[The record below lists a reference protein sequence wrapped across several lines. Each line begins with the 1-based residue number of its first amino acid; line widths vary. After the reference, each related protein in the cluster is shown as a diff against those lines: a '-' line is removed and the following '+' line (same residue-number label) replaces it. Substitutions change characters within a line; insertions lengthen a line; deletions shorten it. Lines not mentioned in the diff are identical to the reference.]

1 MKRAINEKKFKDM
14 NILKILRPHQW
25 VKNTFIFIP
34 LFFGGSLFDMADWTS
49 SLVAFVAFSFAASAI
64 YSINDIVDVEADKKH
79 PKKCKRPIAAGLVS
93 KRQASLLAIILAI
106 AALALPFLLN
116 NWMLSVVIAL
126 YLAMNLC
133 YCIRLKHYAIIDVCL
148 VALGFVMRIVAGG
161 VATDIVLSRWIVMMT
176 FLLTLFLSFAKR
188 RDDVLIMNETGM
200 APRKNTSRY
209 NLTFINQAITITGGV
224 MLVCYIMY
232 TVSPEVIERFNSPN
246 LYMTSFFV
254 ILGLLRYIQLTV
266 VDERSGEPTRLV
278 LSDRLIQLIIAGWII
293 SFAIIIYT

>member
-1 MKRAINEKKFKDM
+1 M

-126 YLAMNLC
+126 YMAMNLC

>member
-1 MKRAINEKKFKDM
+1 MKKFKDM
-14 NILKILRPHQW
+14 NILKILRLHQW

-34 LFFGGSLFDMADWTS
+34 LFFGGSLFDMEDWTS

-209 NLTFINQAITITGGV
+209 NLTFVNQAITITGGV

>member
-1 MKRAINEKKFKDM
+1 M

-49 SLVAFVAFSFAASAI
+49 SLVVFVAFSFAASAI

-133 YCIRLKHYAIIDVCL
+133 YCIRLKHYAIIDVCI
-148 VALGFVMRIVAGG
+148 VAMGFVMRIVAGG

>member
-1 MKRAINEKKFKDM
+1 M

-93 KRQASLLAIILAI
+93 KRQARLLAIILAI

-116 NWMLSVVIAL
+116 NWMLSVVIAV

-133 YCIRLKHYAIIDVCL
+133 YCIRLKHYAIIDVCI

-293 SFAIIIYT
+293 SFAMIIYT

>member
-1 MKRAINEKKFKDM
+1 M

-116 NWMLSVVIAL
+116 NWMLSVVIAV

-133 YCIRLKHYAIIDVCL
+133 YCIRLKHYAIIDVCI
-148 VALGFVMRIVAGG
+148 VAMGFVMRIVAGG

-200 APRKNTSRY
+200 APRKNPSRY
-209 NLTFINQAITITGGV
+209 TLTFINQAITITGGV

>member
-1 MKRAINEKKFKDM
+1 M

-116 NWMLSVVIAL
+116 NWMLSVVIAV

-133 YCIRLKHYAIIDVCL
+133 YCIRLKHYAIIDVCI
-148 VALGFVMRIVAGG
+148 VAMGFVMRIVAGG

-293 SFAIIIYT
+293 SVAIIIYT

>member
-1 MKRAINEKKFKDM
+1 M
-14 NILKILRPHQW
+14 NILKILRLHQW

-133 YCIRLKHYAIIDVCL
+133 YCIRLKHYAIIDVCI

-232 TVSPEVIERFNSPN
+232 TVSPEVIERSNSPN

>member
-1 MKRAINEKKFKDM
+1 M

-133 YCIRLKHYAIIDVCL
+133 YCIRLKHYAIIDVCI
-148 VALGFVMRIVAGG
+148 VSMGFVMRIVAVG

>member
-1 MKRAINEKKFKDM
+1 M

-278 LSDRLIQLIIAGWII
+278 ISDRLIQLIIAGWII

>member
-1 MKRAINEKKFKDM
+1 M

-116 NWMLSVVIAL
+116 NWMLSVGIAL

>member
-1 MKRAINEKKFKDM
+1 M

-116 NWMLSVVIAL
+116 NWMLSVVIAV

-293 SFAIIIYT
+293 SFAIIIYM

>member
-1 MKRAINEKKFKDM
+1 M

-79 PKKCKRPIAAGLVS
+79 PKKCKRPIAAGRVS

-116 NWMLSVVIAL
+116 NWMLSVVIAV

-133 YCIRLKHYAIIDVCL
+133 YCIRLKHYAIIDVCI
-148 VALGFVMRIVAGG
+148 VAMGFVMRIVAGG

>member
-1 MKRAINEKKFKDM
+1 M

-116 NWMLSVVIAL
+116 NWMQSVVIAL

-133 YCIRLKHYAIIDVCL
+133 YCIRLKHYAIIDVCI

-293 SFAIIIYT
+293 SFAIIIYM

>member
-1 MKRAINEKKFKDM
+1 M

-106 AALALPFLLN
+106 AALDLRFLVN

>member
-1 MKRAINEKKFKDM
+1 M

-188 RDDVLIMNETGM
+188 RDVVLIMNETGIT
-200 APRKNTSRY
+200 PRKNTSRY

>member
-1 MKRAINEKKFKDM
+1 M

-116 NWMLSVVIAL
+116 NWMLSVVIAV

-133 YCIRLKHYAIIDVCL
+133 YCIRLKHYAIIDVCI

>member
-1 MKRAINEKKFKDM
+1 MKKFKDM
-14 NILKILRPHQW
+14 NILKILRLHQW

-133 YCIRLKHYAIIDVCL
+133 YCIRLKHYAIIDVCI

>member
-1 MKRAINEKKFKDM
+1 M

-133 YCIRLKHYAIIDVCL
+133 YCIRLKHYAIIDVCI
-148 VALGFVMRIVAGG
+148 VAMGFVMRIVAGG

-209 NLTFINQAITITGGV
+209 NLTFVNQAITITGGV

>member
-1 MKRAINEKKFKDM
+1 M

-34 LFFGGSLFDMADWTS
+34 LFFGGSLFDMEDWTS

-209 NLTFINQAITITGGV
+209 NLTFVNQAITITGGV

>member
-1 MKRAINEKKFKDM
+1 M

-133 YCIRLKHYAIIDVCL
+133 YCIRLKHYAIIDVCI
-148 VALGFVMRIVAGG
+148 VAMGFVMRIVAGG

-200 APRKNTSRY
+200 APRKNSSRY

>member
-1 MKRAINEKKFKDM
+1 M

-79 PKKCKRPIAAGLVS
+79 PKKCKRPIPAGLVS

-293 SFAIIIYT
+293 SFAIIIYM

>member
-1 MKRAINEKKFKDM
+1 M

-93 KRQASLLAIILAI
+93 KRQARLLAIILAI

-116 NWMLSVVIAL
+116 NWMLSVVIAV

-133 YCIRLKHYAIIDVCL
+133 YCIRLKHYAIIDVCI

>member
-1 MKRAINEKKFKDM
+1 MKKFKDM

-133 YCIRLKHYAIIDVCL
+133 YCIRLKHYAIIDVCI

-232 TVSPEVIERFNSPN
+232 TVSPEVIERFHSPN

>member
-1 MKRAINEKKFKDM
+1 M

-188 RDDVLIMNETGM
+188 RDDVLIMNETGL

>member
-1 MKRAINEKKFKDM
+1 M

-133 YCIRLKHYAIIDVCL
+133 YCIRLKHYAIIDVCI
-148 VALGFVMRIVAGG
+148 VAMGFVMRIVAGG

-232 TVSPEVIERFNSPN
+232 TVSPEVIERFRSPN

>member
-1 MKRAINEKKFKDM
+1 MKKFKDM

-133 YCIRLKHYAIIDVCL
+133 YCIRLKHYAIIDVCI
-148 VALGFVMRIVAGG
+148 VAMGFVMRIVAGG

-209 NLTFINQAITITGGV
+209 NLTFMNQSITITGGV
-224 MLVCYIMY
+224 MHVCYIMY

>member
-1 MKRAINEKKFKDM
+1 M

-116 NWMLSVVIAL
+116 NWMQSVVIAL

>member
-1 MKRAINEKKFKDM
+1 M

-93 KRQASLLAIILAI
+93 KRQARLLAIILAI

-133 YCIRLKHYAIIDVCL
+133 YCIRLKHYAIIDVCI
-148 VALGFVMRIVAGG
+148 VAMGFVMRIVAGG

-293 SFAIIIYT
+293 SFAIIIYM

>member
-1 MKRAINEKKFKDM
+1 M

-93 KRQASLLAIILAI
+93 KRQARLLAIILAI

-133 YCIRLKHYAIIDVCL
+133 YCIRLKHYAIIDVCI

-293 SFAIIIYT
+293 SFAIIIYM

>member
-1 MKRAINEKKFKDM
+1 M

-254 ILGLLRYIQLTV
+254 ILGLLRYIQLTE

>member
-1 MKRAINEKKFKDM
+1 MKKIKDM

-133 YCIRLKHYAIIDVCL
+133 YCIRLKHYAIIDVCI

>member
-1 MKRAINEKKFKDM
+1 MKKFKDM
-14 NILKILRPHQW
+14 NILKILRLHQW

-133 YCIRLKHYAIIDVCL
+133 YCIRLKHYAIIDVCI
-148 VALGFVMRIVAGG
+148 VAMGFVMRIVAGG

>member
-1 MKRAINEKKFKDM
+1 MKKFKDM

-133 YCIRLKHYAIIDVCL
+133 YCIRLKHYAIIDVCI
-148 VALGFVMRIVAGG
+148 VAMGFVMRIVAGG

-209 NLTFINQAITITGGV
+209 NLTFINQAIPITGGV

>member
-1 MKRAINEKKFKDM
+1 M

-133 YCIRLKHYAIIDVCL
+133 YCIRLKHYAIIDVCI
-148 VALGFVMRIVAGG
+148 VAMGFVMRIVAGG

-188 RDDVLIMNETGM
+188 RDDVLIMDETGM

>member
-1 MKRAINEKKFKDM
+1 M

-116 NWMLSVVIAL
+116 NWMLSVVIAI

>member
-1 MKRAINEKKFKDM
+1 M

-49 SLVAFVAFSFAASAI
+49 SLVVFVAFSFAASAI

-79 PKKCKRPIAAGLVS
+79 PKKCKRTSPAGLVS